1 MSLLSS
7 IWNRIVLFPDVPRA
21 KEQPAHKSK
30 SFVKIE
36 RFEMYGDN
44 PGWVHYC
51 TTMDIT
57 HATQKLKQLEKIF
70 PNDRYR
76 IV

>member
-1 MSLLSS
+1 
-7 IWNRIVLFPDVPRA
+7 
-21 KEQPAHKSK
+21 
-30 SFVKIE
+30 
-36 RFEMYGDN
+36 MYGDN

-57 HATQKLKQLEKIF
+57 HATQKLKQLKKIF

-76 IV
+76 IM